1 MMCYHVLII
10 FLLFSPIQKLL
21 SSVAI
26 LLPMIISFTAS
37 RSLQKAMLL
46 IIYAGEW
53 MSQGKS
59 LLELPRKRTQD
70 CFPLLSCSVLTHRY
84 GLGFKCM

>member
-1 MMCYHVLII
+1 MCYHVLII

-26 LLPMIISFTAS
+26 LPMIISFIAS

-46 IIYAGEW
+46 IIYACEW

-70 CFPLLSCSVLTHRY
+70 CFPLLSCSVLTNRY